1 MLICS
6 AFVNTCD
13 PTLILAIPQ
22 MLNKAAREAMQLRN
36 LIVIKI
42 LLKHEYLSIDGSEIE
57 IRVSVTHYWNHNN
70 TKNLSKKI
78 KKKEKGTCTADGASP
93 LFPFRTF
100 DPATMVYAFL
110 TQALACNTACD
121 HVPCLMGL
129 SLHGEDY
136 CTARARLPVELFRR
150 VITAVFDAVSK
161 TCDTAALWHGHR
173 LGCIDG
179 SDIENGDRHR
189 GRSQSPF
196 SISQSPLGLICSL

>member
-1 MLICS
+1 M
-6 AFVNTCD
+6 
-13 PTLILAIPQ
+13 
-22 MLNKAAREAMQLRN
+22 
-36 LIVIKI
+36 
-42 LLKHEYLSIDGSEIE
+42 
-57 IRVSVTHYWNHNN
+57 
-70 TKNLSKKI
+70 
-78 KKKEKGTCTADGASP
+78 EKGTGTEDGASP

-179 SDIENGDRHR
+179 SDIENGDSD
-189 GRSQSPF
+189 GLNLSQDKNEKSFLNSPF
-196 SISQSPLGLICSL
+196 FIGWGPAPKPPGFFEAYPSCVF